1 MAANTAFAFARTA
14 SNLASSAF
22 TTGSSTSSP
31 KGPFPPNHRP
41 NKLELQRKLRE
52 SLGHGLPST
61 TTQRK
66 VRAPAATFVPREVHV
81 HTATRTIPTCYGMFM
96 SRAFA
101 TIHVLTPCMAVS
113 STIPESTP
121 TSPRPST
128 PDSAAAP
135 ELLAASIDHQ
145 PWRKIV
151 EAPSPSMLPT
161 PNFGR
166 PHFPHCS
173 SRNIFEAPSPS
184 MLPTPNFGRSQ
195 RSSRMT
201 GVEAP
206 SPSMLPTPS
215 DFDRP
220 LFPHRRSRSRF
231 SSAHHASQSVAGL
244 FILEEDAIV
253 SPSHRQLNTHSFR
266 RTPGAPLGRKAF
278 TQSASE
284 TGHAARI
291 GLGLMIAGQ
300 SFPGVV

>member
-22 TTGSSTSSP
+22 TTGSSMSST
-31 KGPFPPNHRP
+31 KGPFPSTHRP
-41 NKLELQRKLRE
+41 KSLEVQRKLRE

-66 VRAPAATFVPREVHV
+66 VRAPAATFVPREVYV
-81 HTATRTIPTCYGMFM
+81 HSATPTIPSCY
-96 SRAFA
+96 
-101 TIHVLTPCMAVS
+101 VS
-113 STIPESTP
+113 STIPST
-121 TSPRPST
+121 TPS
-128 PDSAAAP
+128 SSRS
-135 ELLAASIDHQ
+135 LAASIDHQ
-145 PWRKIV
+145 PWREIV

-161 PNFGR
+161 PHFGR
-166 PHFPHCS
+166 PHLPHRT

-184 MLPTPNFGRSQ
+184 MLPTPHFGRPY

-206 SPSMLPTPS
+206 SPSMLPTPP

-220 LFPHRRSRSRF
+220 LFPHRRSRL
-231 SSAHHASQSVAGL
+231 SSAHKASQGVARL
-244 FILEEDAIV
+244 FILEGDAIV
-253 SPSHRQLNTHSFR
+253 SPSDRQLHAESFR
-266 RTPGAPLGRKAF
+266 RTPGAPSGRKAL
-278 TQSASE
+278 TQCASE